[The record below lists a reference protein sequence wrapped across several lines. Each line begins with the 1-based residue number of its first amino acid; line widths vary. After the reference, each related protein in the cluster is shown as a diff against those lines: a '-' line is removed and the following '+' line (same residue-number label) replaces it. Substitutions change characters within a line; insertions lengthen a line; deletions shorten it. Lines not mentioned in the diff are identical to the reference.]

1 MKYLI
6 INADDF
12 GMCHAANQAVIELFE
27 DNLITSATLMAPCA
41 WFPQAA
47 HYARTHPEKGIGI
60 HLTFTSEWEHYRW
73 GPVSREGV
81 ASLMLEGYFP
91 PDELS
96 VEQRSVASEVET
108 EIRAQIALAK
118 AYGVQPSHLDNHM
131 GSLYGMNG
139 VQSFLPMVFRI
150 CVQMGLPFR
159 FPRSFLPG
167 DPIGESIPGEMRAG
181 VTQLVALADVLGVSL
196 PDYLVSLPYEKLPGE
211 SYESFRD
218 FVCEKLTSLPPG
230 IHELFIHP
238 AKDSPELRAINP
250 HWEKRTWE
258 DRLFRDPKVIETLEQ
273 ASITRIDWRE
283 LARMRMT
290 NSQA

>member
-12 GMCHAANQAVIELFE
+12 GMCHAANQAIIELLE
-27 DNLITSATLMAPCA
+27 YGLISSATLMPPCA

-47 HYARTHPEKGIGI
+47 HYARTHPEKGIGV

-81 ASLMLEGYFP
+81 ASLLLDGYFP

-96 VEQRSVASEVET
+96 VEQRSLASEVET
-108 EIRAQIALAK
+108 EIRAQIGLAK
-118 AYGVQPSHLDNHM
+118 AYGVNPSHLDNHM
-131 GSLYGMNG
+131 GSLYGTNG
-139 VQSFLPMVFRI
+139 VQTFLPLVFRI
-150 CVQMGLPFR
+150 CAEMGLPFR

-167 DPIGESIPGEMRAG
+167 DPLAQSVPKEVRAG
-181 VTQLVALADVLGVSL
+181 VTQLIALADLLRVPL
-196 PDYLVSLPYEKLPGE
+196 PDYLLALPYEKLPGE
-211 SYESFRD
+211 GYEDFRD
-218 FVCEKLTSLPPG
+218 LVCEQLASLPPG

-258 DRLFRDPKVIETLEQ
+258 DRLFRDPKVQETLEQ
-273 ASITRIDWRE
+273 AGITRINWRD
-283 LARMRMT
+283 LAGMRWAG
-290 NSQA
+290 SA